1 VTPTP
6 WRSDRLAGATPSP
19 LVEIE
24 RLVQERAKDVS
35 LEMSSAAGEAKLK
48 ALIAEEVVRWGDEHR
63 RGGRPFALAD
73 PDGVAERA
81 FRNLARYGPLTP
93 LLDDDDVWE
102 IMVNDPATVFVRR
115 HRGPSGYHDEVF
127 HDDDHVVR
135 TLTKLLDDASGAHRK
150 LDPADGLQDAQL
162 DDGARVHIV
171 HGDVARGG
179 HVLVNIRK
187 FTGIPFASLDEL
199 VERGMLTARV
209 AAFLRACVRARL
221 SIVFAGHPGAGK
233 TTLLSCTAAEL
244 DPALRVVVAEEV
256 FEADIPL
263 PNVAHMQTR
272 AARSDREPVDLRR
285 LVAGFLRMAPD
296 VAIVGE
302 VRDREALSL
311 LLTLSSGVTGFT
323 TIHAGS
329 ARQAL
334 TRLRFV
340 CQLADAPGGLPLAAL
355 NSLVSESIDVVVHC
369 TRTAGVPRVTEV
381 VMVEDLQGG
390 LDATQFTVTEV
401 FRRPG
406 PDRPLAWTG
415 NLPVR
420 AARALADAG
429 HNVRRLLDDR
439 ADAGAARL
447 EVRGAVG

>member
-187 FTGIPFASLDEL
+187 FTGHEYKSRHQL
-199 VERGMLTARV
+199 
-209 AAFLRACVRARL
+209 RL
-221 SIVFAGHPGAGK
+221 SFAG
-233 TTLLSCTAAEL
+233 
-244 DPALRVVVAEEV
+244 
-256 FEADIPL
+256 
-263 PNVAHMQTR
+263 
-272 AARSDREPVDLRR
+272 
-285 LVAGFLRMAPD
+285 
-296 VAIVGE
+296 
-302 VRDREALSL
+302 
-311 LLTLSSGVTGFT
+311 
-323 TIHAGS
+323 
-329 ARQAL
+329 
-334 TRLRFV
+334 
-340 CQLADAPGGLPLAAL
+340 
-355 NSLVSESIDVVVHC
+355 
-369 TRTAGVPRVTEV
+369 
-381 VMVEDLQGG
+381 
-390 LDATQFTVTEV
+390 
-401 FRRPG
+401 
-406 PDRPLAWTG
+406 
-415 NLPVR
+415 
-420 AARALADAG
+420 
-429 HNVRRLLDDR
+429 
-439 ADAGAARL
+439 
-447 EVRGAVG
+447 